1 MVFYKICIAA
11 GDEIFIKHHQWCS
24 EQILFD
30 SCKSYVLHSIIF
42 KSEIKYDTIS
52 ECKYIT

>member
-1 MVFYKICIAA
+1 MVFHKICIAA